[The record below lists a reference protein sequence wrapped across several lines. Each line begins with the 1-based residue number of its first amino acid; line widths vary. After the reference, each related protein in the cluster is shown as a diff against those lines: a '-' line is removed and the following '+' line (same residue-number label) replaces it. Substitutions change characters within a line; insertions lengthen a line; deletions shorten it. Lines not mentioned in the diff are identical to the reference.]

1 MRRAKRS
8 MEVFGLSFM
17 DCICCGFGATVLLYM
32 ILNSGQ
38 DRRVGDA
45 LGPQRS
51 ETSRLEQEVLEG
63 QAGLVELRNTLAQ
76 ARQEAA
82 ATQGL
87 STRLIDVVN
96 QSQQELA
103 TFEET
108 SIARRASIEKLQADL
123 RSLEAGAK
131 RLSGGRPSQEVPGD
145 KVRAFVGDGDRQ
157 YLTGLKLGGRRIL
170 LLVDASASML
180 ADTVVNAVRRRL
192 LPEADRVR
200 ADKWR
205 RAVRAADWLTTQ
217 LPRDAQFQ
225 LYVFDTQARPLVP
238 GSTGAWLDA
247 KDRSSLDTAIA
258 RLRSTAPQGGTSLES
273 AFAAAA
279 SLSPPPDNILLLT
292 DGLPTQGRTP
302 PRERTVSGKE
312 RLKLFERAIQQLP
325 RGVPVN
331 TLLFPMEG
339 DPMAAPAFWKLAM
352 ASGGSFLTPS
362 RDWP

>member
-1 MRRAKRS
+1 MRRAKRRA
-8 MEVFGLSFM
+8 EIFGLSFM

-38 DRRVGDA
+38 DRRAKAA
-45 LGPQRS
+45 LGPVRS

-63 QAGLVELRNTLAQ
+63 QAGLVELRNTLERV
-76 ARQEAA
+76 RQDAV

-87 STRLIDVVN
+87 SQRLIEVVN

-103 TFEET
+103 TFEQDT
-108 SIARRASIEKLQADL
+108 LARREHMNKLQADL
-123 RSLEAGAK
+123 RSLEEGAK
-131 RLSGGRPSQEVPGD
+131 RLSGGKPSDEVPGD

-157 YLTGLKLGGRRIL
+157 YLTGIKLGGRHIL

-192 LPEADRVR
+192 LPEADRIR

-205 RAVRAADWLTTQ
+205 RAVRAVDWLTSQ

-225 LYVFDTQARPLVP
+225 LYVFDTQARPVLQDTE
-238 GSTGAWLDA
+238 GKWLET
-247 KDRSSLDTAIA
+247 KDRASLDSAVA
-258 RLRSTAPQGGTSLES
+258 RLKGTAPQGGTSLES

-279 SLSPPPDNILLLT
+279 SLSPPPDNILLIT

-302 PRERTVSGKE
+302 PRERTISGKD
-312 RLKLFERAIQQLP
+312 RLKLFNRAVQLLP
-325 RGVPVN
+325 KSAPVN
-331 TLLFPMEG
+331 TLLLPMEG

-352 ASGGSFLTPS
+352 ATGGSFLTPS

>member
-1 MRRAKRS
+1 
-8 MEVFGLSFM
+8 
-17 DCICCGFGATVLLYM
+17 M

-38 DRRVGDA
+38 DRRAKAVVGTV
-45 LGPQRS
+45 RS
-51 ETSRLEQEVLEG
+51 ETNRLEQEVLEG
-63 QAGLVELRNTLAQ
+63 QAGLVELRNTLERV
-76 ARQEAA
+76 RQEAVT
-82 ATQGL
+82 TQGL
-87 STRLIDVVN
+87 SQRLIEVVN

-103 TFEET
+103 TFEQDT
-108 SIARRASIEKLQADL
+108 LARREHMNKLQADL
-123 RSLEAGAK
+123 RSLEEGAK
-131 RLSGGRPSQEVPGD
+131 RLSGGKPSDEVPGD

-157 YLTGLKLGGRRIL
+157 YLTGIKLGGRRIL

-205 RAVRAADWLTTQ
+205 RAVRAVDWLTSQ

-225 LYVFDTQARPLVP
+225 LYVFDTQARPILE
-238 GSTGAWLDA
+238 GTEGRWLET
-247 KDRSSLDTAIA
+247 KDRGSLDSAVA
-258 RLRSTAPQGGTSLES
+258 RLKGTAPHGGTSLES

-279 SLSPPPDNILLLT
+279 SLSPPPDNILLIT

-302 PRERTVSGKE
+302 PRERTISGKD
-312 RLKLFERAIQQLP
+312 RLKLFNRAVQQLP
-325 RGVPVN
+325 RSAPVN

-352 ASGGSFLTPS
+352 ATGGSFLTPS